1 MVGWLMGRWSVVGWL
16 DGLMV
21 GWMIKC
27 LDGWVRGYVDGWA
40 IRQIDGWMVGWMD
53 GWIVGW
59 LDGCVKPTWVWQVS
73 RIESVLGPIGTEY
86 DLRGTTME
94 Y

>member
-1 MVGWLMGRWSVVGWL
+1 MVGRF
-16 DGLMV
+16 DIQMV
-21 GWMIKC
+21 GQ
-27 LDGWVRGYVDGWA
+27 LV
-40 IRQIDGWMVGWMD
+40 GWMVGWLVGWVD
-53 GWIVGW
+53 GWMVGW